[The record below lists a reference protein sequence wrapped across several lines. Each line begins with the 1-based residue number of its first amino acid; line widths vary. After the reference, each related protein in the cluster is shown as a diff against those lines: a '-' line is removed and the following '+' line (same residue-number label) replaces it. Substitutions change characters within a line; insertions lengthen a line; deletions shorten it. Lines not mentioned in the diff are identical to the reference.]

1 MPEQKMH
8 EKTLSR
14 QIVFDGRL
22 IRVETL
28 DVELE
33 NGRRAY
39 RELVRHPG
47 AVCVL
52 LRAPDGRFALVRQFR
67 TGAQKQLLEVVAGI
81 LDAGEA
87 PEVAAHRE
95 VREETGFA
103 LARLVRM
110 GLLYPTPGYVEER
123 LVCYYGEADARS
135 EPQLDHDERVEV
147 EYLSEAEL
155 RARIRRGEIE
165 DAKTLAAWA
174 LYQAGAAE
182 SA

>member
-1 MPEQKMH
+1 MH

-14 QIVFDGRL
+14 QTVFTGRL
-22 IRVETL
+22 VRVETL
-28 DVELE
+28 EVELE

-52 LRAPDGRFALVRQFR
+52 LRVPDGRFALVRQFR

-81 LDAGEA
+81 LDAGEV
-87 PEVAAHRE
+87 PEAAAHRE

-123 LVCYYGEADARS
+123 LVCFYGEADTRG
-135 EPQLDHDERVEV
+135 ERRLDHDERVEV
-147 EYLSEAEL
+147 EFLSEADL
-155 RARIRRGEIE
+155 QARIRRGDVE

-174 LYQAGAAE
+174 LYRAGAAE
-182 SA
+182 AAG